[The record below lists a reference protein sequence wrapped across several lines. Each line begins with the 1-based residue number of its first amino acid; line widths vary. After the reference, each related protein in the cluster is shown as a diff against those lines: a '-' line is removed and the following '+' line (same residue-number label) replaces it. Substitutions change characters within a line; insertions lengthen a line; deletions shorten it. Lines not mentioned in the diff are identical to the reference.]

1 MADYAYA
8 QGDIVWAYYP
18 LTDKIDKHKKRP
30 VLIISNKTSND
41 LDNDYIVLPITRAI
55 RSEPFSVLIDPAS
68 VKGNLPVASEVR
80 CNKPFTV
87 RQSLLLEKI
96 GELATEKVQ
105 VASAYMCQSIR
116 VN

>member
-1 MADYAYA
+1 MLNNTPMADRAYA

-55 RSEPFSVLIDPAS
+55 RSEPFS
-68 VKGNLPVASEVR
+68 
-80 CNKPFTV
+80 
-87 RQSLLLEKI
+87 SLLLEKI

-116 VN
+116 VS